1 MRKIY
6 LSILVFGLLCV
17 PTVVFAQEDT
27 MLIAPSPT
35 VEEEVTVPISPE
47 SPFYFLTSVYEAI
60 DMALTFDDEA
70 KLDKALEFAERRV
83 AEMDLV
89 SESGDD
95 AKLEKLQEKYEKHI
109 QTAEKIA
116 ARNQEKEQEMIQTIV
131 QAQSKHILKLQDVAE
146 KVPLKAKENI
156 DRVIG
161 NAQLKIDNANSDNSQ
176 SDSQG
181 GNSDGSSS
189 ANGQNGGS
197 DSGNSGSSGSGNGN

>member
-17 PTVVFAQEDT
+17 PTVVFAQED
-27 MLIAPSPT
+27 MVIAPSPT
-35 VEEEVTVPISPE
+35 GDVEVTVPISPD

-70 KLDKALEFAERRV
+70 KLDKALEFADRRV
-83 AEMDLV
+83 AEMDLIA
-89 SESGDD
+89 ESGDE

-116 ARNQEKEQEMIQTIV
+116 AKNQEKETEMIQTIV
-131 QAQSKHILKLQDVAE
+131 QAQSKHILKLKDVAE
-146 KVPLKAKENI
+146 KVPLSAKENI

-161 NAQLKIDNANSDNSQ
+161 NAQLKIDNANTDNSQ

-181 GNSDGSSS
+181 GNSDSGQGGS
-189 ANGQNGGS
+189 S
-197 DSGNSGSSGSGNGN
+197 DSGNSDSGSSGSGGSGN

>member
-1 MRKIY
+1 MRKIS

-17 PTVVFAQEDT
+17 PTVVFAQED
-27 MLIAPSPT
+27 MVIAPSPT
-35 VEEEVTVPISPE
+35 ADEEVTVPISPD
-47 SPFYFLTSVYEAI
+47 SPFYFLTSVYETI

-70 KLDKALEFAERRV
+70 KLDKAILFADRRV
-83 AEMDLV
+83 AEMDIV
-89 SESGDD
+89 AESGDE

-109 QTAEKIA
+109 ATAEKIA
-116 ARNQEKEQEMIQTIV
+116 ARNQEKEKEMIQTIV
-131 QAQSKHILKLQDVAE
+131 QAQSKHVLKLKDVAE

-181 GNSDGSSS
+181 GNSDSGSGGSSDS
-189 ANGQNGGS
+189 GQAGGS
-197 DSGNSGSSGSGNGN
+197 DSSGSGSNGSGN

>member
-6 LSILVFGLLCV
+6 LSALVFGLLCV
-17 PTVVFAQEDT
+17 PTIVFAQEDT
-27 MLIAPSPT
+27 VIAPSPT
-35 VEEEVTVPISPE
+35 AEEEVNVPISPD
-47 SPFYFLTSVYEAI
+47 SPFYFLTSIYEGI
-60 DMALTFDDEA
+60 DMVLTFGDED
-70 KLDKALEFAERRV
+70 KLDKAIEFADRRV
-83 AEMDLV
+83 AEMDLIA
-89 SESGDD
+89 EEGDE

-131 QAQSKHILKLQDVAE
+131 KAQEKHVLKLKDVAE

-161 NAQLKIDNANSDNSQ
+161 NAELKISNANKDNSN

-181 GNSDGSSS
+181 GNDDSG
-189 ANGQNGGS
+189 NGGS
-197 DSGNSGSSGSGNGN
+197 DSGGGNSSGGGSN